1 MSFDTY
7 GTSAITVSIRDDKVV
22 VDGKMYTVD
31 FGDARRNLGYD
42 LVSWNNGSAGFTQA
56 FPGIRVKTF
65 NGTEEEYTEFVAPY
79 VELWEEAKEA
89 AEKAAEEA
97 KEDLAAA
104 QAKAEMTAANIES
117 IRHIRAVLLA
127 LAEANKDVCEECE
140 EALKALKEAEERVA
154 SLSAGYEG

>member
-1 MSFDTY
+1 MDFEEAKNT
-7 GTSAITVSIRDDKVV
+7 AITVSIRDDKVV

-31 FGDARRNLGYD
+31 LSEHQDLGYD

-56 FPGIRVKTF
+56 FPGIRVRTF
-65 NGTEEEYTEFVAPY
+65 NGTEDEYNQFVAPY
-79 VELWEEAKEA
+79 VKLWEAAKDA

-97 KEDLAAA
+97 KGDLAAA

-117 IRHIRAVLLA
+117 IGHMRTVLLA

-154 SLSAGYEG
+154 SLSAGPEG